1 MAYLEKPKGY
11 WYWFKQ
17 SLRMCF
23 PMKKDFY
30 GLGDAIM
37 CIGAVILRQIF
48 RLIVLVTF
56 PISVP
61 AFALVFKISEK
72 NTMQRRAKTLS
83 QDWDGMPPMYTK
95 EQVEAVLRGETTQ
108 EELDAEQE
116 RNFYKH

>member
-1 MAYLEKPKGY
+1 MAYLESPKGY
-11 WYWFKQ
+11 WYWFGK

-30 GLGDAIM
+30 GLGDALM
-37 CIGAVILRQIF
+37 CIGAVVIRQIF
-48 RLIVLVTF
+48 RLIILVTF

-61 AFALVFKISEK
+61 VFALLFKIIDKS
-72 NTMQRRAKTLS
+72 TMYRRATLLS
-83 QDWDGMPPMYTK
+83 EDWDGMPPVYTK

-108 EELDAEQE
+108 EELDAEKE

>member
-1 MAYLEKPKGY
+1 
-11 WYWFKQ
+11 
-17 SLRMCF
+17 
-23 PMKKDFY
+23 
-30 GLGDAIM
+30 M

-48 RLIVLVTF
+48 RLIVLPS

-95 EQVEAVLRGETTQ
+95 EQVEAVLRGKQHKKSWTLNKSVIFTNT
-108 EELDAEQE
+108 EEG
-116 RNFYKH
+116 R